1 VAARL
6 KAIYGNVNKLD
17 AFVGMSAERHVPG
30 SELGQLQQAIWAA
43 QFTALRDG
51 DRFYYGNDPSLKIIR
66 QTFGI
71 SANHTLAEIIVANT
85 DVAPDELQPDV
96 FLLGE

>member
-1 VAARL
+1 L

-30 SELGQLQQAIWAA
+30 SELGQLQRAIWAA

-51 DRFYYGNDPSLKIIR
+51 DRFFYLNDPSLKIIR

-71 SANHTLAEIIVANT
+71 SANHTLAEVIAANT
-85 DVAPDELQPDV
+85 DIESNELQPDV
-96 FLLGE
+96 FLLDG